1 MHICTS
7 KVSTVRA
14 YLRASTVAEEEH
26 DGLAC
31 VRRLL
36 DLLTEL
42 MREARE
48 RHGPLAGVVEDVVD
62 DVPQLRQRLS
72 RTRWSRIYHL
82 RERARAPERDRE
94 REREREGERESES
107 ERERKIE

>member
-1 MHICTS
+1 M
-7 KVSTVRA
+7 
-14 YLRASTVAEEEH
+14 
-26 DGLAC
+26 
-31 VRRLL
+31 
-36 DLLTEL
+36 DLLAEL

-107 ERERKIE
+107 ERERKIEYECMRSSATFVRGLKLLAQLRQRILRTRWPRY